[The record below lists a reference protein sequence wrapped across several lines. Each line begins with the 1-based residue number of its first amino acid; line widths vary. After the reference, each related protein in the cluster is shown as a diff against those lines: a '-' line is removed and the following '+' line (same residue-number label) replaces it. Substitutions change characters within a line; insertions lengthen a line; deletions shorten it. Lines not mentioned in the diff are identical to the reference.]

1 MDEKRLKWK
10 TWWWYHKIHVLI
22 AVAAVAVILY
32 SVLPGLLAVKPDYSV
47 ALITTEGVPDETLAL
62 LKGRFEEVADDANGD
77 GTILVDV
84 IHYGADLTGETEG
97 TINYMEASRLDADLV
112 GKVSA
117 VFLLDNPEGFR
128 TNTAVAIE
136 PETACRDLV
145 FFNGISLPDEMAVT
159 IRTDSDAQGFYE
171 RICREKNA
179 EEQSLD
185 MPRLENITEKA
196 DGEFSCSFDG
206 VAHTY
211 IMDLPEE
218 SNGAPLVVM
227 LPGYGNTAES
237 FRTAV
242 HFEKEANAR
251 EYAVVYVTGAPDP
264 GSPTSAI
271 GWHSEIDTA
280 GNNDAEFLAALVEYL
295 KKEYSLDQEKAYVI
309 GFSNG
314 GLMAHRL
321 AMEDKLFTACVSVAG
336 WMPESV
342 WKARREF
349 NAKGFLQITGEKDKA
364 VPKNSDGSAQYAK
377 APAIEDV
384 MDYWVKSNGL
394 ELYETS
400 VIGNGSSLTK
410 YYSEGKTQQIWNL
423 FVKDGRHS
431 WPSVRFNGVDTN
443 TLILEFFESQNN
455 ADS

>member
-1 MDEKRLKWK
+1 M
-10 TWWWYHKIHVLI
+10 I
-22 AVAAVAVILY
+22 
-32 SVLPGLLAVKPDYSV
+32 S
-47 ALITTEGVPDETLAL
+47 
-62 LKGRFEEVADDANGD
+62 
-77 GTILVDV
+77 
-84 IHYGADLTGETEG
+84 
-97 TINYMEASRLDADLV
+97 AS
-112 GKVSA
+112 
-117 VFLLDNPEGFR
+117 
-128 TNTAVAIE
+128 
-136 PETACRDLV
+136 
-145 FFNGISLPDEMAVT
+145 
-159 IRTDSDAQGFYE
+159 
-171 RICREKNA
+171 
-179 EEQSLD
+179 
-185 MPRLENITEKA
+185 NITEKA

-271 GWHSEIDTA
+271 GWNSEIDTA

-342 WKARREF
+342 WKARGEF
-349 NAKGFLQITGEKDKA
+349 NTKGFLQITGEEDKA

-400 VIGNGSSLTK
+400 IIGNGSSLTK
-410 YYSEGKTQQIWNL
+410 YYSDGKTQQIWNL

-431 WPSVRFNGVDTN
+431 WPSVRFNGIDTN

-455 ADS
+455 TDS